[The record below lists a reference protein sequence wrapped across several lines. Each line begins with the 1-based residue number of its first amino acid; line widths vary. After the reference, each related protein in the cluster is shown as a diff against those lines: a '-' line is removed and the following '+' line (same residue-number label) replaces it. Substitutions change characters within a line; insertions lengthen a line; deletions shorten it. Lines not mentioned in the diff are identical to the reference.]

1 MDEQTPFP
9 AKDKRVQRLAT
20 TATIAFFAFVLG
32 FVPMWLTGRTRA
44 GELEAA
50 QQRLGWLEIESAL
63 AAATI
68 HARRGEY
75 EPARMAASTFY
86 TQLQSAL
93 DAVATQ
99 PESQPALRELLAE
112 RDEIITLLARG
123 DAAVAER
130 LANAYISY
138 RRAAGPAS

>member
-1 MDEQTPFP
+1 MDEQAPFP
-9 AKDKRVQRLAT
+9 PKDKRVQRFAT